1 MEYRKMSYSDRKNNF
16 EHMMNLP
23 VVRELM
29 MKNEKLMKKNKQ
41 LRQMNRILTE
51 TIYKHSVKPVAK
63 SAKRNPLRNS
73 NPSTLVSASPSA
85 EQSTSLGPNIK
96 YEIVSEDKEWNE
108 EIDVLNEKMGEIA
121 IKNIATEKTIE
132 KEKAVEE
139 EEEAEETEEVEV
151 EEEEDEEVEEE
162 EVEEEEVEEA
172 EAEAEVEEEVEAEEG
187 EEEEEEVFEI
197 EIKGKTY
204 YTTDAKNGVIYDTDE
219 NGDVSL
225 EVGKFQ
231 DGKPV
236 MF

>member
-1 MEYRKMSYSDRKNNF
+1 
-16 EHMMNLP
+16 MMNLP

-51 TIYKHSVKPVAK
+51 TIYKHSVKPAAK

-73 NPSTLVSASPSA
+73 NPSTLVSASLSV
-85 EQSTSLGPNIK
+85 EQPTSLGPNIK

-108 EIDVLNEKMGEIA
+108 EIDDLNEKMGEIA
-121 IKNIATEKTIE
+121 IKNITTETKKPDE
-132 KEKAVEE
+132 KEKVVEE
-139 EEEAEETEEVEV
+139 EPKVQEEVEEAEEEAG
-151 EEEEDEEVEEE
+151 EEEEEEVEEE
-162 EVEEEEVEEA
+162 EVEEEEEEEEEEA
-172 EAEAEVEEEVEAEEG
+172 EEEVEEEEAEE
-187 EEEEEEVFEI
+187 ETEEEEVFEI

>member
-1 MEYRKMSYSDRKNNF
+1 
-16 EHMMNLP
+16 MMNLP

-41 LRQMNRILTE
+41 LRQLNRILTE
-51 TIYKHSVKPVAK
+51 MIYKHSVKPAAK

-85 EQSTSLGPNIK
+85 EQPTSLGPNIK
-96 YEIVSEDKEWNE
+96 YEIVSEDEEWNK
-108 EIDVLNEKMGEIA
+108 EIDDLNEKMDKVA
-121 IKNIATEKTIE
+121 IKNIATETEKPIE
-132 KEKAVEE
+132 KE
-139 EEEAEETEEVEV
+139 EAKDEV
-151 EEEEDEEVEEE
+151 EVEEE
-162 EVEEEEVEEA
+162 EVEEEVEEETEEVEEETEEEVEVEVEEA
-172 EAEAEVEEEVEAEEG
+172 EEEVEGEEEEVEEVEG
-187 EEEEEEVFEI
+187 EEEGEEEEVFEI